1 MKICIIGAGWFGCY
15 LGLKLSQEKHQI
27 KIFEKNKDIFSNS
40 SGNNQNRLHLGFHYP
55 RSHNTIS
62 ISKKGF
68 KEFKKEFS
76 FLTKKIKNNIYS
88 ISSNKNSK
96 INFKKYC
103 SILKNSK
110 LKFKKIDQENIIKY
124 KFKNLDGSIS
134 CNEEVILTNKAK
146 LYFKKKLGNIINFNK
161 EIKDI
166 KKENNK
172 FKIKNEKFDIVIN
185 CSGFQLMSNQ
195 NKDITHEYCS
205 IFLYKQ
211 ISKNEHPALTIMD
224 GPFFTLYPWDDC
236 KNFGLYSVKDSRLAK
251 NKSFSRL
258 KKLSS
263 SKINKKYLH
272 TILKKVE
279 KKFSYYYP
287 DFNKNFKF
295 SKFLLSYRVIL
306 ENKQDSRICKVTSK
320 KGYISVL
327 PGKIDHI
334 FYAYSKI
341 KKCLNKY

>member
-15 LGLKLSQEKHQI
+15 LGLKLREEGHQV
-27 KIFEKNKDIFSNS
+27 KIFEKTNDVFSNS

-55 RSHNTIS
+55 RSQKTIN

-76 FLTKKIKNNIYS
+76 FLTKKVKNNIYA
-88 ISSNKNSK
+88 ISTSK
-96 INFKKYC
+96 SSKVNFKKYF

-110 LKFKKIDQENIIKY
+110 LKFKKIDLKKTTSYN
-124 KFKNLDGSIS
+124 FKNLENNIS
-134 CNEEVILTNKAK
+134 CGEEVILNDKAK
-146 LYFKKKLGNIINFNK
+146 IYFKKKLKNIINFNK
-161 EIKDI
+161 EIKNI
-166 KKENNK
+166 KKQNNK
-172 FKIKNEKFDIVIN
+172 FEIKNEKFDIVIN
-185 CSGFQLMSNQ
+185 CSGLQFLPSPIKN
-195 NKDITHEYCS
+195 ITHEYCC

-211 ISKNEHPALTIMD
+211 ISKKQHPALTIMD
-224 GPFFTLYPWDDC
+224 GPFFTLYPWDDS
-236 KNFGLYSVKDSRLAK
+236 KNYGLYSVNHSRLAK
-251 NKSFSRL
+251 NKDFNKL
-258 KKLSS
+258 KKLSN
-263 SKINKKYLH
+263 SKINKKYLQN
-272 TILKKVE
+272 IAKKVE
-279 KKFSYYYP
+279 SKFSYYYP

-295 SKFLLSYRVIL
+295 SKFLLSYRVISK
-306 ENKQDSRICKVTSK
+306 NKQDSRICKIVNN

>member
-15 LGLKLSQEKHQI
+15 LGLKLSEEKHQV

-55 RSHNTIS
+55 RSYDTIN

-88 ISSNKNSK
+88 ISSSKKSK
-96 INFKKYC
+96 ISFKKYC
-103 SILKNSK
+103 SVLKKSK
-110 LKFKKIDQENIIKY
+110 LKFKKVEQENIIKY
-124 KFKNLDGSIS
+124 KFKNLDGSIL
-134 CNEEVILTNKAK
+134 CDEEVILTNKAK
-146 LYFKKKLGNIINFNK
+146 LYFKKKLKNIINFNK
-161 EIKDI
+161 EIKNI
-166 KKENNK
+166 KRENNK
-172 FKIKNEKFDIVIN
+172 FEIVNEKFDIVIN
-185 CSGFQLMSNQ
+185 CSGLQLMSDP
-195 NKDITHEYCS
+195 NKHITHEYCC

-211 ISKNEHPALTIMD
+211 ILKHEHPALTIMD
-224 GPFFTLYPWDDC
+224 GPFFTLYPWDEC
-236 KNFGLYSVKDSRLAK
+236 KNFGLYSVMDSRLVK
-251 NKSFSRL
+251 NKSFNKL
-258 KKLSS
+258 KKLSNT
-263 SKINKKYLH
+263 KIDKKYLKL
-272 TILKKVE
+272 ILKKVE
-279 KKFSYYYP
+279 KNFSYYYP

-306 ENKQDSRICKVTSK
+306 ENKKDSRVCKVTNH

>member
-1 MKICIIGAGWFGCY
+1 MDSFIMKICIIGTGWFGCY
-15 LGLKLSQEKHQI
+15 LGLKLSQKKHQI

-55 RSHNTIS
+55 RSQNTINV
-62 ISKKGF
+62 SKKGF
-68 KEFKKEFS
+68 KRFKEEFG

-88 ISSNKNSK
+88 ISSSKKSK

-103 SILKNSK
+103 SVLKSSK
-110 LKFKKIDQENIIKY
+110 LKFIEVDLENKIKH
-124 KFKNLDGSIS
+124 KFKNLDGSIL
-134 CNEEVILTNKAK
+134 CDEEVILTNKAK
-146 LYFKKKLGNIINFNK
+146 LYFKRKLKKFIIFNK

-166 KKENNK
+166 KKEKNK
-172 FKIKNEKFDIVIN
+172 FEIENEKFDIVID
-185 CSGFQLMSNQ
+185 CSGSQVTSNI
-195 NKDITHEYCS
+195 NKNITHEYCS

-251 NKSFSRL
+251 NKSFNKL
-258 KKLSS
+258 KKLSNY
-263 SKINKKYLH
+263 KINKKYLQ

-287 DFNKNFKF
+287 NINKILNF
-295 SKFLLSYRVIL
+295 L
-306 ENKQDSRICKVTSK
+306 N
-320 KGYISVL
+320 
-327 PGKIDHI
+327 
-334 FYAYSKI
+334 FY
-341 KKCLNKY
+341 